1 MQSKHMQSKHPIL
14 RIFDSVSLVTQIVI
28 GLILGLILAYF
39 SPSTAQSVGLLGDIF
54 VKALRSVA
62 PVLVL
67 LLVASAIAN
76 HKAGQRSSMGPL
88 VTLYFIGTFTAAL
101 TAVVASFL
109 FPTRLGSLEGSETVV
124 APESIGEVF
133 RTLLNNMFDNPFN
146 ALVSANYIGL
156 IMWGIGLGLA
166 LRHSSDTTKTVIH
179 DISYGITFIVKIVIR
194 FAPIGIF
201 GLVAATL
208 SAEGGFNELANY
220 AHLLAVLVGCMAIVA
235 LIINPL
241 IVFTITRRNPFPLV
255 FTALKESGIPAFFTR
270 SSAANIPVNM
280 NLCKKLNFK
289 EELYSVAVP
298 LGATINMAGAA
309 ITITIL
315 TLAAVHTLNIN
326 VDIFTALLLSFI
338 ASVCACGAS
347 GVAGGSLLLIPIACN
362 LFGISNDTA
371 AIVVAIGF
379 TIGVIQDS
387 VETAVNSSTDVVFIG
402 AISMAEDAKE
412 QKAQSEQTEVVN
424 S

>member
-1 MQSKHMQSKHPIL
+1 MQSKHPIL
-14 RIFDSVSLVTQIVI
+14 RVFDSVSLVTQIVI
-28 GLILGLILAYF
+28 GLLLGLVLAYF
-39 SPSTAQSVGLLGDIF
+39 APSAAQSVGFLGNIF

-76 HKAGQRSSMGPL
+76 HKAGQRSNMGPL

-101 TAVVASFL
+101 TAVIASFL
-109 FPTRLGSLEGSETVV
+109 FPTRLGSLEGSETVT

-133 RTLLNNMFDNPFN
+133 ATLLNNMFDNPFN
-146 ALVSANYIGL
+146 ALVNANYIGL

-208 SAEGGFNELANY
+208 STEGGFDELTNY
-220 AHLLAVLVGCMAIVA
+220 AHLLMVLVGCMAIVA
-235 LIINPL
+235 LIINPI
-241 IVFTITRRNPFPLV
+241 IVFTITRRNPYPLV

-289 EELYSVAVP
+289 EELYSIAVP

-402 AISMAEDAKE
+402 AISMAEEAKE
-412 QKAQSEQTEVVN
+412 HAEKSTESSTVN

>member
-1 MQSKHMQSKHPIL
+1 MQSKHPIL

-208 SAEGGFNELANY
+208 STEGGFGELANY
-220 AHLLAVLVGCMAIVA
+220 AHLLVVLVGCMAIVA
-235 LIINPL
+235 LVINPL
-241 IVFTITRRNPFPLV
+241 IVFIITRRNPFPLV

-412 QKAQSEQTEVVN
+412 QKAQSEQTEIVN

>member
-1 MQSKHMQSKHPIL
+1 MQSKHPIL

-208 SAEGGFNELANY
+208 STEGGFGELANY
-220 AHLLAVLVGCMAIVA
+220 AHLLVVLVGCMAIVA

-241 IVFTITRRNPFPLV
+241 IVFIITRRNPFPLV

-412 QKAQSEQTEVVN
+412 QKAQSEQTEIVN

>member
-1 MQSKHMQSKHPIL
+1 MQSKHPIL
-14 RIFDSVSLVTQIVI
+14 RIFDRVSLVTQIVI
-28 GLILGLILAYF
+28 GLILGLVLAYF
-39 SPSTAQSVGLLGDIF
+39 SPSTAQSVGFLGNIF

-76 HKAGQRSSMGPL
+76 HKSGERSNMGSL
-88 VTLYFIGTFTAAL
+88 ITLYFIGTFTAAL
-101 TAVVASFL
+101 TAVIASFL
-109 FPTRLGSLEGSETVV
+109 FPTRLGSLENSELVT

-133 RTLLNNMFDNPFN
+133 STLLNNMFDNPFN
-146 ALVSANYIGL
+146 ALVNANYIGL

-166 LRHSSDTTKTVIH
+166 LRHSSQTTKTVIH
-179 DISYGITFIVKIVIR
+179 DVSYGITFIVKIVIR

-201 GLVAATL
+201 GLVSATL
-208 SAEGGFNELANY
+208 SVDGGFKELANY
-220 AHLLAVLVGCMAIVA
+220 AHLLAVLVSCMVIVA

-241 IVFTITRRNPFPLV
+241 IVFVITRRNPYPLV

-289 EELYSVAVP
+289 EELYSIAVP
-298 LGATINMAGAA
+298 LGATVNMAGAA

-326 VDIFTALLLSFI
+326 VDIFTALLLSLI
-338 ASVCACGAS
+338 ASICACGAS

-362 LFGISNDTA
+362 LFGISNETA

-379 TIGVIQDS
+379 TIGVVQDS

-402 AISMAEDAKE
+402 AISMAEEAKE
-412 QKAQSEQTEVVN
+412 QAVKNTVDRTS
-424 S
+424 

>member
-1 MQSKHMQSKHPIL
+1 MQSKHPIL
-14 RIFDSVSLVTQIVI
+14 RIFDRVSLVTQIVI
-28 GLILGLILAYF
+28 GLILGLMLAYF
-39 SPSTAQSVGLLGDIF
+39 SPSTAQSVGFLGNIF

-76 HKAGQRSSMGPL
+76 HKSGERSNMGSL
-88 VTLYFIGTFTAAL
+88 ITLYFIGTFTAAL
-101 TAVVASFL
+101 TAVIASFL
-109 FPTRLGSLEGSETVV
+109 FPTRLGSLKNSELVT

-133 RTLLNNMFDNPFN
+133 STLLNNMFDNPFN
-146 ALVSANYIGL
+146 ALVNANYIGL

-166 LRHSSDTTKTVIH
+166 LRHSSQTTKTVIH
-179 DISYGITFIVKIVIR
+179 DVSYGITFIVKIVIR

-201 GLVAATL
+201 GLVSATL
-208 SAEGGFNELANY
+208 SVDGGFKELANY
-220 AHLLAVLVGCMAIVA
+220 AHLLAVLVSCMVIVA

-241 IVFTITRRNPFPLV
+241 IVFVITRRNPYPLV

-289 EELYSVAVP
+289 EELYSIAVP
-298 LGATINMAGAA
+298 LGATVNMAGAA

-326 VDIFTALLLSFI
+326 VDIFTALLLSLI
-338 ASVCACGAS
+338 ASICACGAS

-362 LFGISNDTA
+362 LFGISNETA

-379 TIGVIQDS
+379 TIGVVQDS

-402 AISMAEDAKE
+402 AISMAEEAKE
-412 QKAQSEQTEVVN
+412 QAVKNTVDRTS
-424 S
+424 

>member
-1 MQSKHMQSKHPIL
+1 MQSKHPIL
-14 RIFDSVSLVTQIVI
+14 RIFDRVSLVTQIVI
-28 GLILGLILAYF
+28 GLILGLMLAYF
-39 SPSTAQSVGLLGDIF
+39 SPSTAQSVGFLGNIF

-76 HKAGQRSSMGPL
+76 HKSGERSNMGSL
-88 VTLYFIGTFTAAL
+88 ITLYFIGTFTAAL
-101 TAVVASFL
+101 TAVIASFL
-109 FPTRLGSLEGSETVV
+109 FPTRLGSLENSELVT

-133 RTLLNNMFDNPFN
+133 STLLNNMFDNPFN
-146 ALVSANYIGL
+146 ALVNANYIGL

-166 LRHSSDTTKTVIH
+166 LRHSSQTTKTVIH
-179 DISYGITFIVKIVIR
+179 DVSYGITFIVKIVIR

-201 GLVAATL
+201 GLVSATL
-208 SAEGGFNELANY
+208 SVDGGFKELANY
-220 AHLLAVLVGCMAIVA
+220 AHLLAVLVSCMVIVA

-241 IVFTITRRNPFPLV
+241 IVFVITRRNPYPLV

-289 EELYSVAVP
+289 EELYSIAVP
-298 LGATINMAGAA
+298 LGATVNMAGAA

-326 VDIFTALLLSFI
+326 VDIFTALLLSLI
-338 ASVCACGAS
+338 ASICACGAS

-362 LFGISNDTA
+362 LFGISNETA

-379 TIGVIQDS
+379 TIGVVQDS

-402 AISMAEDAKE
+402 AISMAEEAKE
-412 QKAQSEQTEVVN
+412 QAVKNTVDRTS
-424 S
+424 